1 MQKDSLN
8 KSKTIKK
15 KVVVNECCLTLV
27 KDL

>member
-15 KVVVNECCLTLV
+15 KVVVNECCLTLA
-27 KDL
+27 KNF